1 MLDYDG
7 DGRTL
12 VDLPGVVRI
21 NDSGKQAELI
31 LAADADSQQLLA
43 ALLDKV
49 QIRRFDLREPS
60 LHEIFIRTVGGAN
73 DA

>member
-7 DGRTL
+7 DGCL
-12 VDLPGVVRI
+12 LGGLPGVERI
-21 NDSGKQAELI
+21 NDSGKQAELF
-31 LAADADSQQLLA
+31 LAEDADSQAILA
-43 ALLDKV
+43 ALLDRV

-60 LHEIFIRTVGGAN
+60 LHEIFIRAVGATA